1 MLYSQQNQ
9 YAKGTRMSY
18 TQKTNKKIIQCDE
31 SKFVVY
37 MTHNAHACFYTTC
50 DKNLFRHIT
59 SSNIQYDSKM
69 RFITKQGYH
78 FMIEVPVAYKD
89 RILSVIN
96 SNRQINAGTTTN
108 PNKKIKKTSQ
118 KRTHYNRPQKSREL
132 DYCHPVPGRSAKNT
146 AAKPAQK
153 TSAPITMPL
162 NLEHPTPTTI
172 KEYNIN
178 DLTPQM
184 VEKILGVK
192 WDELC
197 DTYFFYS
204 YDNPLPKRYAR
215 ELLSMRNE
223 FERHPMF
230 QGRNMAF
237 ATYGITDLDKNE
249 YYMEK
254 PILYNSSIRRTL
266 EPYSM
271 YELYGTFISYNQ
283 KTKQFEKYPRGWIKL
298 DDDITNPENS
308 LANSFYRHANRILSA
323 YANQKQKRQ

>member
-108 PNKKIKKTSQ
+108 PNKKTSQ

-237 ATYGITDLDKNE
+237 ATYGIAYYNGNKE
-249 YYMEK
+249 YIEK
-254 PILYNSSIRRTL
+254 PMLHDFSYGPTD
-266 EPYSM
+266 PYCDM
-271 YELYGTFISYNQ
+271 YGTFISYNP

-298 DDDITNPENS
+298 KEDIDEYGYILSSS
-308 LANSFYRHANRILSA
+308 LSCDADKILSA
-323 YANQKQKRQ
+323 YANQKQKRK

>member
-1 MLYSQQNQ
+1 
-9 YAKGTRMSY
+9 MSY
-18 TQKTNKKIIQCDE
+18 TQKANKKIIQCDE

-108 PNKKIKKTSQ
+108 PNKKTSQ

-132 DYCHPVPGRSAKNT
+132 DYCRPVSGRPAKT
-146 AAKPAQK
+146 TVAKPTQK
-153 TSAPITMPL
+153 ASGTNPVTMPL
-162 NLEHPTPTTI
+162 TTKRTI
-172 KEYNIN
+172 DQGYNIN
-178 DLTPQM
+178 ELTPQM

-197 DTYFFYS
+197 AKHFFYS
-204 YDNPLPKRYAR
+204 HDNPLPKRYAH
-215 ELLSMRNE
+215 ELLNMRHT
-223 FERHPMF
+223 FEHHPMF

-237 ATYGITDLDKNE
+237 ATYGMVDFGKNE
-249 YYMEK
+249 YYLEK
-254 PILYNSSIRRTL
+254 PLLYDSNLRRGL
-266 EPYSM
+266 EAYG
-271 YELYGTFISYNQ
+271 YELYGTFISYNPQ
-283 KTKQFEKYPRGWIKL
+283 TKQFEKYPRGWIRL
-298 DDDITNPENS
+298 DDDILDPEAS
-308 LANSFYRHANRILSA
+308 LAGSFDRHANRILSA